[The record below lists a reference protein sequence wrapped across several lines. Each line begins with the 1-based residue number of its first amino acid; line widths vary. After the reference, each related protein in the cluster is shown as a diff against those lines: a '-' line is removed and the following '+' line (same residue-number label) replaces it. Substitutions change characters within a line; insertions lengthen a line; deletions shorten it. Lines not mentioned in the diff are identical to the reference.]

1 MAVTPLKMRWPN
13 IYREFIFHCLWCKK
27 NVSNKIVSCCF
38 LIYLPQ
44 HWGVASKIYVISQFE
59 IQVLYRSMQKNSR
72 FGKRSNFLNTMFVQR
87 KSLWKYFS
95 WSIMHPENY
104 HHMYIAFYV
113 INSREEKKLMG
124 EKILSSKKM
133 IVQLEIKQRRERGY
147 DDYLS

>member
-1 MAVTPLKMRWPN
+1 
-13 IYREFIFHCLWCKK
+13 
-27 NVSNKIVSCCF
+27 
-38 LIYLPQ
+38 
-44 HWGVASKIYVISQFE
+44 
-59 IQVLYRSMQKNSR
+59 
-72 FGKRSNFLNTMFVQR
+72 
-87 KSLWKYFS
+87 
-95 WSIMHPENY
+95 MHPENY